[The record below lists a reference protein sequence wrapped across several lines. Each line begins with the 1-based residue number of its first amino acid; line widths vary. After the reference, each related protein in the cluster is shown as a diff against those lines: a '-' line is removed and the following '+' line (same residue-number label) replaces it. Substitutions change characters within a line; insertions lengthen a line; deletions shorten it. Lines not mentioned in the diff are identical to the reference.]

1 MIVVGAGPAGSSAA
15 LTCRKAGLTVAL
27 VDKAR
32 FPRGK
37 LCGGGI
43 TGRARGHL
51 DAVFGPDL
59 DPRLF
64 HETRRLRLMA
74 GAREIGALD
83 DTPPLWMTMRQDF
96 DAALLARAHA
106 AGAADYSG
114 RRIAALDAENG
125 SAVLADGQILRGKV
139 LIGADGVN
147 SGTARALF
155 GRAYDPKRIGFAL
168 EAELDAPPDTA
179 PRAEL
184 DLTAA
189 QWGYGWAFP
198 KPHGVT
204 LGIGGR
210 AGDNADLR
218 PRFDAWLSARGV
230 DPARVVVKGHHLP
243 FGDPRPPPGRGGVL
257 LVGDAAGFVDPIT
270 GEGIGWAVLS
280 GQLAAQA
287 AAAALAAGQPGQAL
301 ARYLPAIAPVQRELS
316 RARFL
321 ARVVYHP
328 FLQQRFLNL
337 IARSPR
343 MQRRFLDLMAGT
355 VDYADLGPRH
365 FARLGW
371 RLVRGRG

>member
-15 LTCRKAGLTVAL
+15 LTCRKAGLAVAL
-27 VDKAR
+27 IDKAR

-51 DAVFGPDL
+51 DAVFGPVL

-74 GAREIGALD
+74 GDREIGALE

-96 DAALLARAHA
+96 DAALLAQAHA
-106 AGAADYSG
+106 AGVEDYSG
-114 RRIAALDAENG
+114 RRIASLDVETG
-125 SAVLADGQILRGKV
+125 SAVLTDGQVLRGRV
-139 LIGADGVN
+139 MIGADGVN

-155 GRAYDPKRIGFAL
+155 GRAYDPRRIGFAL
-168 EAELDAPPDTA
+168 EAELDAPADAA

-189 QWGYGWAFP
+189 RWGYGWAFP
-198 KPHGVT
+198 KLHGVT
-204 LGIGGR
+204 LGIGGQ
-210 AGDNADLR
+210 AGRNRDLR
-218 PRFDAWLSARGV
+218 PRFDAWLVARGV

-243 FGDPRPPPGRGGVL
+243 MGDPRPPPGRGIVL

-270 GEGIGWAVLS
+270 GEGIGWAVRS
-280 GQLAAQA
+280 GQLAAEA
-287 AAAALAAGQPGQAL
+287 AAVALAAAQPEQAL
-301 ARYLPAIAPVQRELS
+301 ARYLDAVAPVQRELS

-328 FLQQRFLNL
+328 LLQQRFLNL
-337 IARSPR
+337 IAGSPR
-343 MQRRFLDLMAGT
+343 IQRRFLDLMAGT
-355 VDYADLGPRH
+355 IDYADLGPAH

-371 RLVRGRG
+371 RLVTGRG